1 MVYRTRIKYTDEMKS
16 YRWDRY
22 QQGDSVWSIARS
34 LDRSS
39 SSIDGQL
46 AQFGGFRPMDR
57 TESSRSLTLE
67 GREEISR
74 GLIAFLS
81 MHTIAAQLD
90 GTPSSFSHAERKGH
104 GQPCS
109 LRSLSSQEL

>member
-1 MVYRTRIKYTDEMKS
+1 
-16 YRWDRY
+16 
-22 QQGDSVWSIARS
+22 
-34 LDRSS
+34 
-39 SSIDGQL
+39 
-46 AQFGGFRPMDR
+46 MDR
-57 TESSRSLTLE
+57 TESSLPLTLE
-67 GREEISR
+67 ECEEISR

-90 GTPSSFSHAERKGH
+90 SAPSTFSHAERKGY